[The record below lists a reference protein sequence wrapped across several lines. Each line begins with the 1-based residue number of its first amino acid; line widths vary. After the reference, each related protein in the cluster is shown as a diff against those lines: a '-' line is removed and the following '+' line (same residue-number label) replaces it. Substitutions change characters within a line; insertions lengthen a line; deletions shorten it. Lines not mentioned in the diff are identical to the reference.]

1 MMERLFCETASVRQC
16 VLSNAGRFVRKTSLA
31 VSRLQ
36 SFFERCFVASEN
48 RESREGQEKVIQI
61 RRCACVVKGGR
72 RFTFTALV
80 VLGDKRGKVGWGYGK
95 ASEVPQAVEKAVK
108 TTNRNS
114 ISVPIAETSIPHT
127 VEGRYGAARV
137 VLIPALPGTGVI
149 AGNTVRAVMEAAGVH
164 DVLTKS
170 RGSTNPMNL
179 VRATIDALGKLRT
192 REQIARLRGVS
203 VQ

>member
-1 MMERLFCETASVRQC
+1 
-16 VLSNAGRFVRKTSLA
+16 
-31 VSRLQ
+31 
-36 SFFERCFVASEN
+36 VASES

-114 ISVPIAETSIPHT
+114 IQVPIAETSIPHT
-127 VEGRYGAARV
+127 VEGRYGAAKV

-192 REQIARLRGVS
+192 KDQIARLRGVTI
-203 VQ
+203 Q

>member
-1 MMERLFCETASVRQC
+1 M
-16 VLSNAGRFVRKTSLA
+16 
-31 VSRLQ
+31 
-36 SFFERCFVASEN
+36 ASES

-114 ISVPIAETSIPHT
+114 IQVPIAETSIPHT

-192 REQIARLRGVS
+192 RDQIARLRGVTI
-203 VQ
+203 Q

>member
-1 MMERLFCETASVRQC
+1 M
-16 VLSNAGRFVRKTSLA
+16 
-31 VSRLQ
+31 
-36 SFFERCFVASEN
+36 ASEN
-48 RESREGQEKVIQI
+48 RNEGQEKVIQI

-108 TTNRNS
+108 GTNRNS
-114 ISVPIAETSIPHT
+114 VAVPLSETTIPHQ

-137 VLIPALPGTGVI
+137 VLIPAMPGTGVI
-149 AGNTVRAVMEAAGVH
+149 AGNTVRAVLESAGVH

-179 VRATIDALGKLRT
+179 VRATMDALKQLRT
-192 REQIARLRGVS
+192 REQIARLRGVTF
-203 VQ
+203 

>member
-1 MMERLFCETASVRQC
+1 M
-16 VLSNAGRFVRKTSLA
+16 
-31 VSRLQ
+31 
-36 SFFERCFVASEN
+36 ASES

-114 ISVPIAETSIPHT
+114 IQVPIAETSIPHT
-127 VEGRYGAARV
+127 VEGRYGAAKV

-192 REQIARLRGVS
+192 KDQIARLRGVTI
-203 VQ
+203 Q

>member
-1 MMERLFCETASVRQC
+1 M
-16 VLSNAGRFVRKTSLA
+16 
-31 VSRLQ
+31 
-36 SFFERCFVASEN
+36 
-48 RESREGQEKVIQI
+48 
-61 RRCACVVKGGR
+61 VKGGR

-114 ISVPIAETSIPHT
+114 IQVPIADTSIPHT
-127 VEGRYGAARV
+127 VQGRYGAARV

-149 AGNTVRAVMEAAGVH
+149 AGNTVRAVMDAAGVH

-192 REQIARLRGVS
+192 KDQIARLRGVTI
-203 VQ
+203 Q